1 MEKTRGK
8 LQPTLIVGVGTWGA
22 RIASAF
28 ARRLCCRTGGVPVVR
43 AAVLAP
49 EDVEPAPGVVHLSNG
64 HPTEDSAIDRLRHE
78 LETTRKLAV
87 VRAARRAGWDVDART
102 PTEVTL
108 VAALND
114 DSAAERAIQ
123 TARSLREL
131 SEGSAVRCPTLSALF
146 LLCPEMD
153 SSDETE
159 ADVRLGPWAAD
170 RTLFDGGCYLLG
182 RTNADGLLLFDGQ
195 DEQSQERQAD
205 LIACWLV
212 LCALTDLGGA
222 LARAPLI
229 EADGLGTFGLA
240 LWEFPAHALKVHLA
254 RRWQTQVLDQLL
266 SAPQDDALTSIPFLE
281 QHLQRRRPWTEE
293 SNVRFRV
300 MGEAWST
307 PALRLISRLRQSIDE
322 AVASE
327 WERLQDLIA
336 QAEKRIE
343 PIDDE
348 IGKAL
353 AAEIDARLDES
364 GLGATQQFLDAL
376 AGAVKDRMA
385 QSEGEVEKRF
395 ERLEAMDEL
404 VEQAAQTLDKY
415 TGRFPPFRL
424 RVLLGLIARPW
435 RLVRL
440 WLLYREIGH
449 RVDIYL
455 SYCQSLWMLQLEA
468 FEHQWRA
475 ALYAGLAQAIREE
488 QEDVAALCAELRDLR
503 DRQAPTSDQEE
514 SVVRGLEDVALPASL
529 IQQLYRRTVGQ
540 EGPDARYLLALQGPL
555 SSWVREGFP
564 AEALGANILDYAE
577 ELFSFVDEMHL
588 DDLLAHTHKG
598 ADLRH
603 HLSSLTE
610 AAAPWWAWDETRSPS
625 GGRMGTH
632 RMVLVGLPDAERSPL
647 PDLLPRRHVCFSTG
661 DRHQI
666 VAVQVVRGI
675 RDLFG
680 AQEGV

>member
-1 MEKTRGK
+1 MGRTRGK

-22 RIASAF
+22 RIAAAF
-28 ARRLCCRTGGVPVVR
+28 ARRLRFRTGGVPVVR
-43 AAVLAP
+43 AAVLAA
-49 EDVEPAPGVVHLSNG
+49 EDAEPPPGVVHLSNG
-64 HPTEDSAIDRLRHE
+64 HPTEGSAIDRLRGE
-78 LETTRKLAV
+78 LEATRKLAV

-108 VAALND
+108 VASLND

-123 TARSLREL
+123 IARSLREL
-131 SEGSAVRCPTLSALF
+131 SERSAVHCPTLSALF
-146 LLCPEMD
+146 LLCPEVD
-153 SSDETE
+153 SDEPE
-159 ADVRLGPWAAD
+159 VDVRVGPWATD
-170 RTLFDGGCYLLG
+170 RTVFDGGCYVLG
-182 RTNADGLLLFDGQ
+182 RANADGLLLFDGQ

-205 LIACWLV
+205 LIACWL
-212 LCALTDLGGA
+212 LLRALTDLGVA

-229 EADGLGTFGLA
+229 EADGWGTFGLA
-240 LWEFPAHALKVHLA
+240 LWEFPANALKAHLA
-254 RRWQTQVLDQLL
+254 RRWQTEVLDQLL
-266 SAPQDDALTSIPFLE
+266 AAPQDDAVPPTPFLE
-281 QHLQRRRPWTEE
+281 QHVQCRGPWAEE

-307 PALRLISRLRQSIDE
+307 PALRLIPKLRQSIDE
-322 AVASE
+322 VVASE
-327 WERLQDLIA
+327 RDRLRDLIA

-343 PIDDE
+343 PTGDE

-353 AAEIDARLDES
+353 GAEIDARLDES
-364 GLGATQQFLDAL
+364 GLGATRRFLDAL
-376 AGAVKDRMA
+376 AKAVEERIA
-385 QSEGEVEKRF
+385 QSEAEVEKRF

-415 TGRFPPFRL
+415 TGRFPRFRL

-449 RVDIYL
+449 RVDVYL
-455 SYCQSLWMLQLEA
+455 SYCQSQWMLQLEA

-488 QEDVAALCAELRDLR
+488 QDGVAALYAELRDLR

-529 IQQLYRRTVGQ
+529 IQQLYQRTVGH
-540 EGPDARYLLALQGPL
+540 EGPDTRYLLALQGPL

-564 AEALGANILDYAE
+564 AEALGVSIFDYAE

-588 DDLLAHTHKG
+588 DDLLTHTHKG
-598 ADLRH
+598 ADLRR
-603 HLSSLTE
+603 HLASLTE
-610 AAAPWWAWDETRSPS
+610 AAAPWWAWDETQSPS
-625 GGRMGTH
+625 GGRMSTH

-647 PDLLPRRHVCFSTG
+647 LDLLLRRHVCFSTG

-666 VAVQVVRGI
+666 VTIQVVRGI
-675 RDLFG
+675 HDLLD
-680 AQEGV
+680 GVKGGV